1 MTSTT
6 RKLCLLHLAANALLL
21 WLGYEWLSV
30 AESTRLR
37 LAVSAADALAILA
50 LTCWL
55 HGATFVYFRDVPKI
69 GVPKINEAFRV
80 ALRHLAALVTAAI
93 LVLVLYGF
101 VNWVAGAA
109 AQPAFR
115 LASWLTLHLHKPVK
129 PASVARVFQ
138 ALFWIVRWI
147 VLPVVLFPAASAI
160 ASRGW
165 RGFGAV
171 MHGSPLRYWVAVPVL
186 LLLGL
191 QLPFVLLRWV
201 PAFDSF
207 ALQFASFSIR
217 MVVAYLLFVAA
228 ALRLAIVS
236 GAQPPSA
243 GPS

>member
-1 MTSTT
+1 MTSAT
-6 RKLCLLHLAANALLL
+6 RKLCLLHLSANALLM

-50 LTCWL
+50 LVCWL
-55 HGATFVYFRDVPKI
+55 HGATFVYFRD
-69 GVPKINEAFRV
+69 VPKINEAFRV

-93 LVLVLYGF
+93 LVLVLYGLLR
-101 VNWVAGAA
+101 WAAGAA

-129 PASVARVFQ
+129 PASVARVLQ

-147 VLPVVLFPAASAI
+147 VLPVVLLPAASAI

-165 RGFGAV
+165 RGFGAI
-171 MHGSPLRYWVAVPVL
+171 MRGSPLRYWVAVPVL
-186 LLLGL
+186 LLIGL

-207 ALQFASFSIR
+207 ALQFTSFAIR
-217 MVVAYLLFVAA
+217 LMVAYLLFVAA

-236 GAQPPSA
+236 GSKEIAP
-243 GPS
+243 

>member
-1 MTSTT
+1 MTSAT
-6 RKLCLLHLAANALLL
+6 RKLCLLHLVGNALLL

-37 LAVSAADALAILA
+37 LAVSALDALAILA
-50 LTCWL
+50 LVCWL

-69 GVPKINEAFRV
+69 NEAFRV
-80 ALRHLAALVTAAI
+80 ALRHLVALVTAAI
-93 LVLVLYGF
+93 LVMVLYRF
-101 VNWVAGAA
+101 VNWAAGAA

-129 PASVARVFQ
+129 PASVARVYQ

-165 RGFGAV
+165 RGFGAI

-228 ALRLAIVS
+228 AIRLAIVS
-236 GAQPPSA
+236 GAAHQKIA
-243 GPS
+243 

>member
-1 MTSTT
+1 MTSAT

-37 LAVSAADALAILA
+37 LAVSALDALAILA
-50 LTCWL
+50 LVCWL

-69 GVPKINEAFRV
+69 NEAFRV
-80 ALRHLAALVTAAI
+80 ALRHLVALVTAAI
-93 LVLVLYGF
+93 LVMVLYRF
-101 VNWVAGAA
+101 VNWAAGAA

-129 PASVARVFQ
+129 PASVARVYQ

-165 RGFGAV
+165 RGFGAI

-201 PAFDSF
+201 PPFDSF

-217 MVVAYLLFVAA
+217 MVVAYLLFIAA

-236 GAQPPSA
+236 GAQSPSE
-243 GPS
+243 GRS

>member
-1 MTSTT
+1 MTPAT
-6 RKLCLLHLAANALLL
+6 RKLCLLHLSANALLM

-30 AESTRLR
+30 TESTRMR

-50 LTCWL
+50 LVCWL
-55 HGATFVYFRDVPKI
+55 HGATFVYFR
-69 GVPKINEAFRV
+69 GVPKVNEAFRI
-80 ALRHLAALVTAAI
+80 ALRHLAALVSAAI
-93 LVLVLYGF
+93 LVLVLYGLLR
-101 VNWVAGAA
+101 WAAGAA
-109 AQPAFR
+109 GQPALR

-129 PASVARVFQ
+129 PVTVARVFQ

-147 VLPVVLFPAASAI
+147 VLPVLLFPVASAI

-165 RGFGAV
+165 RGFGAI
-171 MHGSPLRYWVAVPVL
+171 MSSSPLRYWVAVPVL

-207 ALQFASFSIR
+207 ALQFASFAIR
-217 MVVAYLLFVAA
+217 LLIAYLLFVAA

-236 GAQPPSA
+236 GVQSPSV

>member
-1 MTSTT
+1 MTSAT

-37 LAVSAADALAILA
+37 LAVSALDALAILA
-50 LTCWL
+50 LVCWL

-69 GVPKINEAFRV
+69 NEAFRV
-80 ALRHLAALVTAAI
+80 ALRHLEALVTAAI
-93 LVLVLYGF
+93 LVLVLYGL
-101 VNWVAGAA
+101 VNWAAGAA
-109 AQPAFR
+109 VQPAFR

-165 RGFGAV
+165 RGFGAI

-236 GAQPPSA
+236 GTTHQRSHR
-243 GPS
+243 S